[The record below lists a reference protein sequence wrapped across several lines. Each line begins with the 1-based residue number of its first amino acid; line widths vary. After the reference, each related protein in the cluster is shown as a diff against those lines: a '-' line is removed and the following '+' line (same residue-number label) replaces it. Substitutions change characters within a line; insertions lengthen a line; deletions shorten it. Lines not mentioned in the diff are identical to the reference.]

1 MNTPKKISIFYLMLG
16 YILKDEAWIVHG
28 HYSFFQGIQQLVES
42 YSISKTEKMLGKD
55 VWKYGKLCCD
65 TIFSIFIHVCL
76 QLHKTTKQQ

>member
-1 MNTPKKISIFYLMLG
+1 MNTPKTNSIFYLMLG

-55 VWKYGKLCCD
+55 V
-65 TIFSIFIHVCL
+65 
-76 QLHKTTKQQ
+76 

>member
-1 MNTPKKISIFYLMLG
+1 MNTPKTNSIFYLMLG

-28 HYSFFQGIQQLVES
+28 HYSFFHGIQQLVES

-65 TIFSIFIHVCL
+65 TIFFN
-76 QLHKTTKQQ
+76 LHTCMFTIT